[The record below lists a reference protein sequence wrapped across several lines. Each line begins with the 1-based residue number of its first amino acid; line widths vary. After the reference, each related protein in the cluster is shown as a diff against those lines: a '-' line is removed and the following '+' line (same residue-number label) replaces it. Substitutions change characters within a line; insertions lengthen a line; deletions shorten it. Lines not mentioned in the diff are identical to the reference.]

1 MKDENINKRVNKIQI
16 LVAPLDWGLGHATRC
31 IPLIYALQNLGA
43 SVILAAEGATAALL
57 QNEFPAVKLLTL
69 KGYRISYSKNKST
82 FFLKLLSQVP
92 GIYFTIKN
100 EKKWL
105 NKIVKEYSIDAVIS
119 DNRFGLYHKQVPCV
133 YITHQLYIE
142 TGIGSLNRLLQKIH
156 YKFINRFTQCW
167 IPDAG
172 GQQNLA
178 GKLSHPQ
185 KLPLIPLK
193 YLGILSRFKKQ
204 EQSILNDLLIL
215 LSGPEPQRTI
225 FENIL
230 LQQLKN
236 NSQAVVLVR
245 GLPLEKKAITASEN
259 LKIIN
264 HLSASELS
272 KYIQQSKWILARAG
286 YSTIMDLA
294 ALQKKAILVPTPG
307 QGEQEYLA
315 KYLKQQNLFYTC
327 AQQNFLLKEAI
338 QNAKS
343 FCFEKNGAPNGLDEK
358 IIYEWL
364 ATIKKTTA

>member
-1 MKDENINKRVNKIQI
+1 MKDENINKQGNKVSI

-43 SVILAAEGATAALL
+43 TVILAAEGATAALL
-57 QNEFPAVKLLTL
+57 QNEFPQVKLLPL

-92 GIYFTIKN
+92 GIYFTIKKEN
-100 EKKWL
+100 KWL

-119 DNRFGLYHKQVPCV
+119 DNRMGLYHKQVPCV

-142 TGIGSLNRLLQKIH
+142 TGIGRINRLVQKMH

-167 IPDAG
+167 VPDAA

-178 GKLSHPQ
+178 GKLSHPA
-185 KLPLIPLK
+185 KLPLVPIK
-193 YLGILSRFKKQ
+193 YLGILSRFKNQ
-204 EQSILNDLLIL
+204 EQPIINDLLIL

-225 FENIL
+225 FENIV

-236 NSQAVVLVR
+236 NSRTVVLVR
-245 GLPLEKKAITASEN
+245 GLPLEKKGITAPGN
-259 LKIIN
+259 LKMIN
-264 HLSASELS
+264 HLSATELS

-315 KYLKQQNLFYTC
+315 GYLKEKKMFYTC
-327 AQQNFLLKEAI
+327 AQKNFLLEAAI
-338 QNAKS
+338 QNAELFS
-343 FCFEKNGAPNGLDEK
+343 FEKSAATHGLDEQ
-358 IIYEWL
+358 IIAAWL

>member
-1 MKDENINKRVNKIQI
+1 MKDENINKQRGKLSI

-31 IPLIYALQNLGA
+31 IPIIYALQNLGA

-57 QNEFPAVKLLTL
+57 QNEFPVAVILPL
-69 KGYRISYSKNKST
+69 KGYRIRYSKNKST

-92 GIYFTIKN
+92 GIYFKTKKEN
-100 EKKWL
+100 KWL
-105 NKIVKEYSIDAVIS
+105 NKIVKEYSIDAIIS
-119 DNRFGLYHKQVPCV
+119 DNRFGLYHKQLPCV
-133 YITHQLYIE
+133 YITHQLHIE
-142 TGIGSLNRLLQKIH
+142 TGIGNLNRLVQKLH

-167 IPDAG
+167 VPDVG

-185 KLPLIPLK
+185 KLPLIPVK
-193 YLGILSRFKKQ
+193 YLGILSRFKNQ
-204 EQSILNDLLIL
+204 DQHIENDLLIL

-230 LQQLKN
+230 LQQLQN
-236 NSQAVVLVR
+236 NIVDAIIVR
-245 GLPLEKKAITASEN
+245 GLPLEKKKITAPGN

-264 HLSASELS
+264 HLSAAELS
-272 KYIQQSKWILARAG
+272 KCIQQSKWILARAG

-315 KYLKQQNLFYTC
+315 VYLKEKKIFYTC
-327 AQQNFLLKEAI
+327 PQQSFLLKNAL
-338 QNAKS
+338 QNAES
-343 FCFEKNGAPNGLDEK
+343 FPFEKAGTHSGLDEK
-358 IIYEWL
+358 IIGSWL
-364 ATIKKTTA
+364 ATIKKTTV

>member
-1 MKDENINKRVNKIQI
+1 MKDENINKQVNKLRI

-43 SVILAAEGATAALL
+43 SVILAAEGATAVLL
-57 QNEFPAVKLLTL
+57 QKEFPAAVILPLT
-69 KGYRISYSKNKST
+69 GYRISYSKNKST
-82 FFLKLLSQVP
+82 FFLKLLCQVP
-92 GIYFTIKN
+92 GIYFTIIK
-100 EKKWL
+100 EHKWL
-105 NKIVKEYSIDAVIS
+105 NRIVKEHFIDAIIS
-119 DNRFGLYHKQVPCV
+119 DNRMGLYHKRVPCV

-142 TGIGSLNRLLQKIH
+142 SGIGSLNRLVQKIH

-167 IPDAG
+167 VPDEAG
-172 GQQNLA
+172 AQNFA

-185 KLPLIPLK
+185 KLPLIPVK

-204 EQSILNDLLIL
+204 EQSTLNDLLIL

-230 LQQLKN
+230 LKQLQK
-236 NSQAVVLVR
+236 SSLTVILVR
-245 GLPLEKKAITASEN
+245 GLPMEKKEITTSEN

-264 HLSASELS
+264 HLSAGELS

-315 KYLKQQNLFYTC
+315 KYLKEKKIFYTC
-327 AQQNFLLKEAI
+327 TQQKFLLKEAI
-338 QNAKS
+338 ENAEL
-343 FCFEKNGAPNGLDEK
+343 FPFEKAIAHNELDEK
-358 IIYEWL
+358 IIYNWL
-364 ATIKKTTA
+364 ATIKKTPA

>member
-1 MKDENINKRVNKIQI
+1 MKDENINKQGNKVSI

-57 QNEFPAVKLLTL
+57 QNEFPAAVILPLT
-69 KGYRISYSKNKST
+69 GYRISYSKNKST

-92 GIYFTIKN
+92 GIYFTIKKEN
-100 EKKWL
+100 KWL
-105 NKIVKEYSIDAVIS
+105 KKIVKEYSIDAVIS
-119 DNRFGLYHKQVPCV
+119 DNRMGLYHKQVPCV

-142 TGIGSLNRLLQKIH
+142 TGIGRLNRLLQKMH

-167 IPDAG
+167 VPDAA

-178 GKLSHPQ
+178 GILSHPQ
-185 KLPLIPLK
+185 ELPLVPIK

-204 EQSILNDLLIL
+204 EQPLVNDLLIL

-230 LQQLKN
+230 LKQLQN
-236 NSQAVVLVR
+236 NAFAVILVR
-245 GLPLEKKAITASEN
+245 GLPLEKKEITAPGN

-264 HLSASELS
+264 HLSACELS
-272 KYIQQSKWILARAG
+272 TYIQQSKWILARAG

-294 ALQKKAILVPTPG
+294 TLQKKAILVPTPG

-315 KYLKQQNLFYTC
+315 GYLKEKKIFFTCSQQS
-327 AQQNFLLKEAI
+327 FLLKDAI
-338 QNAKS
+338 QNAES
-343 FCFEKNGAPNGLDEK
+343 FPFEKAGVHNELDEK
-358 IIYEWL
+358 IIDSWL
-364 ATIKKTTA
+364 DTIKKTTA

>member
-1 MKDENINKRVNKIQI
+1 MKDENINKQGNKIQI

-31 IPLIYALQNLGA
+31 IPLIYTLQNLGA

-57 QNEFPAVKLLTL
+57 HNEFPEVKLLTL

-92 GIYFTIKN
+92 GIYFTIMN
-100 EKKWL
+100 ENKWL

-119 DNRFGLYHKQVPCV
+119 DNRFGLYHKQIPCV

-167 IPDAG
+167 VPDAA

-185 KLPLIPLK
+185 KLPLIPVK

-230 LQQLKN
+230 LKQLKN

-245 GLPLEKKAITASEN
+245 GLPLEKKTIIASEN

-264 HLSASELS
+264 HLSAGELS

-315 KYLKQQNLFYTC
+315 KYLKQKNLFYTC
-327 AQQNFLLKEAI
+327 AQQNFLLKVAI
-338 QNAKS
+338 QNAES
-343 FCFEKNGAPNGLDEK
+343 FSFEKNGAPNGLDEQ
-358 IIYEWL
+358 IIYAWL
-364 ATIKKTTA
+364 AAIKKTTA